1 MIARC
6 HDQRATNYRYY
17 GAIGILVCTRW
28 RESFSAFR
36 ADMGECPS
44 RSMTLDRLKNDRG
57 YEPGNCRWATQAEQ
71 NRHRSHCV
79 QLTHNGMTKN
89 VADWAEIVG
98 ISANA
103 LSMRLRLGWSVE
115 RTLTT
120 PLKKRSVK

>member
-1 MIARC
+1 MSTRHGGHGTLTYARWKSMIARC

-17 GAIGILVCTRW
+17 GAIGILVCTRC

-89 VADWAEIVG
+89 SRTG
-98 ISANA
+98 RKLSAY
-103 LSMRLRLGWSVE
+103 LQ
-115 RTLTT
+115 T
-120 PLKKRSVK
+120 P